1 MEAQEIPA
9 APGPAAPGPAAT
21 AGTRLGVNSEV
32 GQLRKVILHRP
43 GLELKRLTPANA
55 ADLLFD
61 DMLWVAEAQAEH
73 DAFAAAL
80 RQRGVRVHYYG
91 ELLSQTLAIGAAR
104 EYVLDRVFDPRL
116 HGPLAVDAPRA
127 ALEDLP
133 AADLAEFLIGGITK
147 REIME
152 LAPEPRSIAF
162 HSLDPDGFV
171 LAPLPNVL
179 YQRDA
184 SCWVYGGVCVNAMRR
199 RARRPET
206 ILGEALYRWHPM
218 FAGGGFEVWLHGAQS
233 APATIE
239 GGDVLVLGHGAV
251 LVGMSERTQP
261 QAVEMLAHRLFSA
274 GAATSLVAID
284 MPKARAFMHLDTVLT
299 MADYGVFVKYA
310 EMGMLPCY
318 TVEPGASERELKVTD
333 HPPQDLHAAIAAAL
347 GLREITVLTATQD
360 VHSAQR
366 EQWDDGCNVLAVE
379 PGVVVAYERNVTT
392 NTYLREN
399 GIEVITIRG
408 SELGRGRGGPRCM
421 SCPIE
426 RDA

>member
-1 MEAQEIPA
+1 MF
-9 APGPAAPGPAAT
+9 
-21 AGTRLGVNSEV
+21 GVDSEV
-32 GQLRKVILHRP
+32 GRLRQVILHRP
-43 GLELKRLTPANA
+43 GLELKRLTPDNA
-55 ADLLFD
+55 SDLLFD
-61 DMLWVAEAQAEH
+61 GVLWVSEAQAEH
-73 DAFAAAL
+73 DAFAGAL
-80 RQRGVRVHYYG
+80 RERGVQVHYYG
-91 ELLSQTLAIGAAR
+91 DLLAQTLAIGEAR
-104 EYVLDRVFDPRL
+104 NYVLDRVFDPRM
-116 HGPLAVDAPRA
+116 HGPLAADALRG
-127 ALEDLP
+127 ALEGLD
-133 AADLAEFLIGGITK
+133 AGSLAEFLIGGITK
-147 REIME
+147 REILE

-162 HSLDPDGFV
+162 HSLEADDFV

-184 SCWVYGGVCVNAMRR
+184 SCWIYGGVAVNAMRR

-218 FAGGGFEVWLHGAQS
+218 FAGSGFEVWLHGAQS

-239 GGDVLVLGHGAV
+239 GGDILVLGNGAV
-251 LVGMSERTQP
+251 LAGMSERTQP

-274 GAATSLVAID
+274 GAANRLVAIN

-310 EMGMLPCY
+310 GMGMLPSY
-318 TVEPGASERELKVTD
+318 TVEPGAGSRELKVTD
-333 HPPQDLHAAIAAAL
+333 HPPQDMHSAIAAAL
-347 GLREITVLTATQD
+347 GLRRITVLSATQD

-392 NTYLREN
+392 NTFLREN
-399 GIEVITIRG
+399 GIEVIAISG

-421 SCPIE
+421 TCPIE
-426 RDA
+426 REGAI